1 MNNYG
6 SIFDTSTN
14 VITISENYLTNKLR
28 EERPIYE
35 YKNQRELL
43 THEMCHLSLY
53 NLTNHQS
60 MRECF
65 RFLDEG
71 LAEIIGRQIAEPNEL
86 ELYKIKSINSAKNQI
101 QNLSFKKVQKWDEF
115 FGAFDSPQKNWD
127 AYEVGVSFIFF
138 IFDTYS
144 KEKLYELFISISKTE
159 NLSKSVFEVFGK
171 NETEFEKEW
180 RTYVVHYK

>member
-1 MNNYG
+1 
-6 SIFDTSTN
+6 
-14 VITISENYLTNKLR
+14 
-28 EERPIYE
+28 
-35 YKNQRELL
+35 
-43 THEMCHLSLY
+43 
-53 NLTNHQS
+53 
-60 MRECF
+60 
-65 RFLDEG
+65 
-71 LAEIIGRQIAEPNEL
+71 L